1 MDIKVVGAW
10 QGFALDVGVALA
22 EPPSFLG
29 VSGPSGAGKSTLMRC
44 LAGLQDIAGVTGKWG
59 NAAIGAVR
67 TGLVF
72 QDSLLFKHLSVK
84 ENLDLAI
91 EYASQR
97 CVSIDEVTTGC
108 QCQHLLS
115 RMPHTLSGGEAQRV
129 AIARAILNGPEILL
143 LDEPVSALDSGLKHA
158 VLKYLASLAQG
169 GLKLVMVSHDLRD
182 IALYCD
188 AMAWLEQGAITY
200 QGRTDQV
207 LAALTSSLPEYD
219 TQFSVLK
226 GEVVTHLTEQNCYE
240 IRMGEH
246 RVYAREP
253 VIQGNEA
260 IITVDARDVSLDR
273 EHALASSIVNS
284 LPCCIESIDCG
295 EDKKVRVT
303 LRCGDFPFFAL
314 ISSLSLE
321 RMRFEVGEMVT
332 ARFKLR

>member
-1 MDIKVVGAW
+1 MDIKVEGAW
-10 QGFALDVGVALA
+10 KRFALDVGLALP
-22 EPPSFLG
+22 EHTVFLG
-29 VSGPSGAGKSTLMRC
+29 ISGPSGAGKSTLMRC
-44 LAGLQDIAGVTGKWG
+44 LAGLQDIARVSGTWG
-59 NAAIGAVR
+59 NTAIGAVR

-72 QDSLLFKHLSVK
+72 QDSLLFEHLSVK
-84 ENLDLAI
+84 DNLDLAI
-91 EYASQR
+91 EYAMPPR
-97 CVSIDEVTTGC
+97 FLIDEVTTGC

-129 AIARAILNGPEILL
+129 AIARAILNAPEILL

-158 VLKYLASLAQG
+158 VLQYLVSLAQG
-169 GLKLVMVSHDLRD
+169 GLKLIMVSHDLRD

-188 AMAWLEQGAITY
+188 AMAWLERGKITY
-200 QGRTDQV
+200 QGRTRQV

-226 GEVVTHLTEQNCYE
+226 GEVVTHLPEQNCYE
-240 IRMGEH
+240 IRVGEH
-246 RVYAREP
+246 RLYAREP

-260 IITVDARDVSLDR
+260 TITVDARDVSLDR

-314 ISSLSLE
+314 IS
-321 RMRFEVGEMVT
+321 
-332 ARFKLR
+332 